1 MIARGRG
8 ALSLLSAAVVAT
20 LLSFEIKNATVA
32 IADPPYQ
39 NCSEAR
45 ADGRSSIPATDPAYR
60 PDLDLD
66 GDGFACEPASKGRRS
81 TR

>member
-1 MIARGRG
+1 VTARGRRG
-8 ALSLLSAAVVAT
+8 AGLLATVVVAT
-20 LLSFEIKNATVA
+20 LFGFEIKSATVA
-32 IADPPYQ
+32 AADPPYQ

-60 PDLDLD
+60 PELDFD
-66 GDGFACEPASKGRRS
+66 GDGLACEPSKARRS